1 MFPIRWG
8 TDFWSYIM
16 ASNLIC
22 GLHCCNR
29 NTLLIKDINTW
40 PIMRTFMDVKF
51 QLYKICPVEAY
62 MCIYLFFPFW
72 FLLQCHLNENL
83 KKPNPQIRWRLTTP
97 GCQRRTASGREGNVS
112 QVTNV
117 NRTRPSWPRARSR
130 ALCAARPLPS
140 AVRWGMTSWAL
151 MLSPSNHEL
160 VCFSLLSLFPTLPLS
175 LLRLYYP
182 S

>member
-1 MFPIRWG
+1 MPCRSSKTKG
-8 TDFWSYIM
+8 PS
-16 ASNLIC
+16 
-22 GLHCCNR
+22 
-29 NTLLIKDINTW
+29 
-40 PIMRTFMDVKF
+40 
-51 QLYKICPVEAY
+51 AY

-97 GCQRRTASGREGNVS
+97 SCQRRTASGREGNVS
-112 QVTNV
+112 HVTSV

-151 MLSPSNHEL
+151 TLSPSNHEL

-182 S
+182 SWVFFLLFPLFLSLFLLISH